1 MPDWNVR
8 LVTNMDNAFSGLA
21 TFNVDLS
28 GWNTSQ
34 VTSMNSLFKGAAA
47 FNQDISAWDI
57 SQVTSAKSMF
67 SGASSFNQNLSSWDA
82 SKLTIAE
89 AMFEATSAFDSVL
102 KDWNVSNLKT
112 TRKMFTLSAFDQ
124 DIGAWNTSKVTDMSD
139 MFLGASL
146 FNRDLSRWS
155 TSEVTSMNNMFK
167 NAPLFAY
174 DVSEWSE
181 TKLVTSVEMFS
192 GAAAFLLKFSCTGG
206 VNGPGSAC
214 TCGAN
219 YCLTDATFF
228 EAVEACLSEAPID
241 GLCEEYGLSSTK
253 YGVMPKWDVS
263 RVTNMRGFDGLDFT
277 GFGDKDTFNSDIS
290 RWKTSRVTNMEYMF
304 IYASSFNQDLSVWD
318 TSSVTSMS
326 HMLYEAASFKYDI
339 ASWEVSSVADF
350 GNMLYGATAFQ
361 ERFVCSDANEG
372 PPGSCVQLTL
382 LKPPPSSPPP
392 PLPPPPLFL
401 TSLVADATQ
410 PKLYASDAA
419 ADDKFGMCVSLNED
433 TALIG
438 SVLDD
443 DNGVSNS
450 GSVYIFTRSSADGTF
465 TQQSKLYA
473 SDAAASDLFGISV
486 SLYGNTALIGAHSDD
501 DNGVSDSGSVYIFT
515 RSSADGTFT
524 QQAKLHANDA
534 AASDKFGVSV
544 SLYGDTALIGAIE
557 DDDNGASASGSV
569 YVFTRS
575 SADGTFT
582 PQAKLHAN
590 DAAVGDNFGIS
601 VSLYG
606 DTALIGA
613 RLDDDNGVSDSGS
626 VYIFTR
632 SSADGTFTQ
641 QAKLHAN
648 DAAASDRFGV
658 SVSLYGDT
666 ALIGAR
672 HDDDNGVSDSGS
684 VYIFTRSSVDGT
696 FTQQS
701 KIYASDAAVG
711 DSFGVSVSLDG
722 NTALIGAY
730 YDDNNGS
737 NSGSVY
743 VFKAPPP
750 SPPPPPP
757 LPLFLTSLVADATQ
771 PKLYA
776 SDAAADDKFGMCV
789 SLNEDTALIG
799 SVLDDDNGVSNSGS
813 VYIFTRSSADGTFTQ
828 QSKLYASDAAASDL
842 FGISVSLYGNT
853 ALIGAHSDD
862 DNGVSDSG
870 SVYIFT
876 RSSADGTFT
885 QQAKLHANDA
895 AASDKFGVSVSLY
908 GDTALIG
915 AIEDDDNGASA
926 SGSVYVFTRSSA
938 DGTFTPQAKLH
949 ANDAAVGDNF
959 GISVSLYGDTALIGA
974 RLDDDNGVSDSG
986 SVYIFTRSS
995 ADGTFTQQAK
1005 LHANDAAASDKFGVS
1020 VSLYGDTA
1028 LIGARH
1034 DDDNGV
1040 SDSGSV
1046 YIFTRSSVDGTFTQ
1060 QSKIYA
1066 SDAAVGDSFGVSVSL
1081 DGNTALIG
1089 AYYDDNNGSNSGSV
1103 YVFKAPPPSPPPPP
1117 PLPLFLTSLVA
1128 DATQPK
1134 LYASDAAASD
1144 LFGMCVSLNEDTAL
1158 IGSVLDDDNG
1168 VSNSGSVYIFTRSS
1182 ADGTFTQQSK
1192 LYASDAAASDLFG
1205 HSVSLYGNTA
1215 LIGAHSDDDNGVSDS
1230 GSVYVFTRSS
1240 SDGTFAQQAKL
1251 HANDAAASDLFGRSV
1266 SLYGNTAL
1274 IGAHSDDDNGVSDSG
1289 SVYIFTRSSADGT
1302 FTQQAKLHAN
1312 DAAVGDKFGVSVSLY
1327 GDTALIGA
1335 RQDDDN
1341 GVSDSGSVYIFTRSS
1356 ADGTFT
1362 QQAKLH
1368 ANDAAASDKFGVS
1381 VSLYGDTALIGARQD
1396 DDNGVSDS
1404 GSVYIFT
1411 RSSVDGTFTQQSKIY
1426 ASDAAVGDSFG
1437 VSVSLDGNTALI
1449 GAYYDDNNGS
1459 NSGSVYVFKAPP
1471 PSPPPPP
1478 PLPLAPIPE
1487 ESWHDFVAECLDEAP
1502 VTGECTAWASGN
1514 NYGTMPNWNTSLV
1527 EDMSGYDGGFQGF
1540 GAKSTF
1546 DGDISKW
1553 NTEKVTNMGYMFH
1566 SASAFNQDIGDWNTE
1581 KVTTMRYMFERASA
1595 FNQDIGSWNYR
1606 ESD

>member
-1 MPDWNVR
+1 METGLYAANGFCSWSEYGSMPDWNMR

-89 AMFEATSAFDSVL
+89 AMFEATSVFDSVL

-192 GAAAFLLKFSCTGG
+192 GATAFLLKFSCTGG

-263 RVTNMRGFDGLDFT
+263 RVTNMRGFDGSDFT

-419 ADDKFGMCVSLNED
+419 ADDRFGMCVSLNED

-465 TQQSKLYA
+465 TQQSKLYV
-473 SDAAASDLFGISV
+473 SDAAASDLFG
-486 SLYGNTALIGAHSDD
+486 
-501 DNGVSDSGSVYIFT
+501 
-515 RSSADGTFT
+515 R
-524 QQAKLHANDA
+524 
-534 AASDKFGVSV
+534 SV

-569 YVFTRS
+569 Y
-575 SADGTFT
+575 
-582 PQAKLHAN
+582 
-590 DAAVGDNFGIS
+590 
-601 VSLYG
+601 
-606 DTALIGA
+606 
-613 RLDDDNGVSDSGS
+613 
-626 VYIFTR
+626 IFTR
-632 SSADGTFTQ
+632 S
-641 QAKLHAN
+641 
-648 DAAASDRFGV
+648 
-658 SVSLYGDT
+658 
-666 ALIGAR
+666 GA
-672 HDDDNGVSDSGS
+672 
-684 VYIFTRSSVDGT
+684 DGT

-701 KIYASDAAVG
+701 KIYANDATAS
-711 DSFGVSVSLDG
+711 DSFGVSVSLYG
-722 NTALIGAY
+722 
-730 YDDNNGS
+730 
-737 NSGSVY
+737 
-743 VFKAPPP
+743 
-750 SPPPPPP
+750 
-757 LPLFLTSLVADATQ
+757 
-771 PKLYA
+771 
-776 SDAAADDKFGMCV
+776 
-789 SLNEDTALIG
+789 DTALIG

-813 VYIFTRSSADGTFTQ
+813 IYIFTRSSADGTF
-828 QSKLYASDAAASDL
+828 A
-842 FGISVSLYGNT
+842 
-853 ALIGAHSDD
+853 
-862 DNGVSDSG
+862 
-870 SVYIFT
+870 
-876 RSSADGTFT
+876 
-885 QQAKLHANDA
+885 
-895 AASDKFGVSVSLY
+895 
-908 GDTALIG
+908 
-915 AIEDDDNGASA
+915 
-926 SGSVYVFTRSSA
+926 
-938 DGTFTPQAKLH
+938 
-949 ANDAAVGDNF
+949 
-959 GISVSLYGDTALIGA
+959 
-974 RLDDDNGVSDSG
+974 
-986 SVYIFTRSS
+986 
-995 ADGTFTQQAK
+995 
-1005 LHANDAAASDKFGVS
+1005 
-1020 VSLYGDTA
+1020 
-1028 LIGARH
+1028 
-1034 DDDNGV
+1034 
-1040 SDSGSV
+1040 
-1046 YIFTRSSVDGTFTQ
+1046 Q

-1066 SDAAVGDSFGVSVSL
+1066 NDAAAGDSFGVSVSL

-1089 AYYDDNNGSNSGSV
+1089 A
-1103 YVFKAPPPSPPPPP
+1103 F
-1117 PLPLFLTSLVA
+1117 
-1128 DATQPK
+1128 
-1134 LYASDAAASD
+1134 
-1144 LFGMCVSLNEDTAL
+1144 
-1158 IGSVLDDDNG
+1158 
-1168 VSNSGSVYIFTRSS
+1168 
-1182 ADGTFTQQSK
+1182 
-1192 LYASDAAASDLFG
+1192 
-1205 HSVSLYGNTA
+1205 
-1215 LIGAHSDDDNGVSDS
+1215 
-1230 GSVYVFTRSS
+1230 
-1240 SDGTFAQQAKL
+1240 
-1251 HANDAAASDLFGRSV
+1251 
-1266 SLYGNTAL
+1266 
-1274 IGAHSDDDNGVSDSG
+1274 
-1289 SVYIFTRSSADGT
+1289 
-1302 FTQQAKLHAN
+1302 
-1312 DAAVGDKFGVSVSLY
+1312 
-1327 GDTALIGA
+1327 
-1335 RQDDDN
+1335 
-1341 GVSDSGSVYIFTRSS
+1341 
-1356 ADGTFT
+1356 
-1362 QQAKLH
+1362 
-1368 ANDAAASDKFGVS
+1368 
-1381 VSLYGDTALIGARQD
+1381 
-1396 DDNGVSDS
+1396 
-1404 GSVYIFT
+1404 
-1411 RSSVDGTFTQQSKIY
+1411 
-1426 ASDAAVGDSFG
+1426 
-1437 VSVSLDGNTALI
+1437 
-1449 GAYYDDNNGS
+1449 YDDNNGS

-1487 ESWHDFVAECLDEAP
+1487 ESWHAFVTACLDEAP
-1502 VTGECTAWASGN
+1502 VTGECIEWASTN
-1514 NYGTMPNWNTSLV
+1514 NYGTMPNWNVSLV
-1527 EDMSGYDGGFQGF
+1527 EDMSGWTGIAFQGF
-1540 GAKSTF
+1540 GTKSTF
-1546 DGDISKW
+1546 NGDISKW
-1553 NTEKVTNMGYMFH
+1553 NTAQVTDMLSMF
-1566 SASAFNQDIGDWNTE
+1566 SS
-1581 KVTTMRYMFERASA
+1581 ASA
-1595 FNQDIGSWNYR
+1595 FNQDIGSWNTGKVTNMSRMFAQASAFNQDIGSWNTAQVNTTAYMFYSASAFNQDIGSWNTGKVTTMFGMFSYASSFNKDIGNWNTAQVTTM
-1606 ESD
+1606 EFMFFLASAFNQDISSWTGTAATSAQGNMCHGASAFQAKFACTDAVTGPAS

>member
-1 MPDWNVR
+1 METGLYAANGFCSWSEYGSMPDWNVR

-155 TSEVTSMNNMFK
+155 TSEVTSMNSMFK

-473 SDAAASDLFGISV
+473 SDAAASDLFGRSV
-486 SLYGNTALIGAHSDD
+486 SLYGN
-501 DNGVSDSGSVYIFT
+501 
-515 RSSADGTFT
+515 
-524 QQAKLHANDA
+524 
-534 AASDKFGVSV
+534 
-544 SLYGDTALIGAIE
+544 TALIGAIE

-590 DAAVGDNFGIS
+590 DAAVG
-601 VSLYG
+601 
-606 DTALIGA
+606 
-613 RLDDDNGVSDSGS
+613 
-626 VYIFTR
+626 
-632 SSADGTFTQ
+632 
-641 QAKLHAN
+641 
-648 DAAASDRFGV
+648 
-658 SVSLYGDT
+658 
-666 ALIGAR
+666 
-672 HDDDNGVSDSGS
+672 
-684 VYIFTRSSVDGT
+684 
-696 FTQQS
+696 
-701 KIYASDAAVG
+701 
-711 DSFGVSVSLDG
+711 
-722 NTALIGAY
+722 
-730 YDDNNGS
+730 
-737 NSGSVY
+737 
-743 VFKAPPP
+743 
-750 SPPPPPP
+750 
-757 LPLFLTSLVADATQ
+757 
-771 PKLYA
+771 
-776 SDAAADDKFGMCV
+776 
-789 SLNEDTALIG
+789 
-799 SVLDDDNGVSNSGS
+799 
-813 VYIFTRSSADGTFTQ
+813 
-828 QSKLYASDAAASDL
+828 
-842 FGISVSLYGNT
+842 
-853 ALIGAHSDD
+853 
-862 DNGVSDSG
+862 
-870 SVYIFT
+870 
-876 RSSADGTFT
+876 
-885 QQAKLHANDA
+885 
-895 AASDKFGVSVSLY
+895 
-908 GDTALIG
+908 
-915 AIEDDDNGASA
+915 
-926 SGSVYVFTRSSA
+926 
-938 DGTFTPQAKLH
+938 
-949 ANDAAVGDNF
+949 
-959 GISVSLYGDTALIGA
+959 
-974 RLDDDNGVSDSG
+974 
-986 SVYIFTRSS
+986 
-995 ADGTFTQQAK
+995 
-1005 LHANDAAASDKFGVS
+1005 DKFGVS

-1117 PLPLFLTSLVA
+1117 P
-1128 DATQPK
+1128 
-1134 LYASDAAASD
+1134 
-1144 LFGMCVSLNEDTAL
+1144 
-1158 IGSVLDDDNG
+1158 
-1168 VSNSGSVYIFTRSS
+1168 
-1182 ADGTFTQQSK
+1182 
-1192 LYASDAAASDLFG
+1192 
-1205 HSVSLYGNTA
+1205 
-1215 LIGAHSDDDNGVSDS
+1215 
-1230 GSVYVFTRSS
+1230 
-1240 SDGTFAQQAKL
+1240 
-1251 HANDAAASDLFGRSV
+1251 
-1266 SLYGNTAL
+1266 
-1274 IGAHSDDDNGVSDSG
+1274 
-1289 SVYIFTRSSADGT
+1289 
-1302 FTQQAKLHAN
+1302 
-1312 DAAVGDKFGVSVSLY
+1312 
-1327 GDTALIGA
+1327 
-1335 RQDDDN
+1335 
-1341 GVSDSGSVYIFTRSS
+1341 
-1356 ADGTFT
+1356 
-1362 QQAKLH
+1362 
-1368 ANDAAASDKFGVS
+1368 
-1381 VSLYGDTALIGARQD
+1381 
-1396 DDNGVSDS
+1396 
-1404 GSVYIFT
+1404 
-1411 RSSVDGTFTQQSKIY
+1411 
-1426 ASDAAVGDSFG
+1426 
-1437 VSVSLDGNTALI
+1437 
-1449 GAYYDDNNGS
+1449 
-1459 NSGSVYVFKAPP
+1459 APP
-1471 PSPPPPP
+1471 PPPPPPP

-1487 ESWHDFVAECLDEAP
+1487 ESWHDFVEACLSEEGAE
-1502 VTGECTAWASGN
+1502 VTGECTTWASGN
-1514 NYGTMPNWNTSLV
+1514 NYGTMPNWDTSLV
-1527 EDMSGYDGGFQGF
+1527 EDMSGWDSVQKKDQGF
-1540 GAKSTF
+1540 RYQFPTF
-1546 DGDISKW
+1546 NGDISKW
-1553 NTEKVTNMGYMFH
+1553 ETGQVTDMGNMFRGC
-1566 SASAFNQDIGDWNTE
+1566 
-1581 KVTTMRYMFERASA
+1581 SA
-1595 FNQDIGSWNYR
+1595 FNQDIGSWNTAQVTSMGYMFYYASAFNHDISKWTGTAATS
-1606 ESD
+1606 EQKSMFFSATAFQAKFTCTNANAGPPNSCVLK

>member
-1 MPDWNVR
+1 
-8 LVTNMDNAFSGLA
+8 
-21 TFNVDLS
+21 
-28 GWNTSQ
+28 
-34 VTSMNSLFKGAAA
+34 
-47 FNQDISAWDI
+47 
-57 SQVTSAKSMF
+57 MF

-155 TSEVTSMNNMFK
+155 TSEVTSMNSMFK

-419 ADDKFGMCVSLNED
+419 ADDRFGMCVSLNED

-501 DNGVSDSGSVYIFT
+501 DNGVSDSGSVYVFT

-534 AASDKFGVSV
+534 AASDKFGISV
-544 SLYGDTALIGAIE
+544 SLYGNTALIGAHS
-557 DDDNGASASGSV
+557 DDDNGVSDSGSV

-711 DSFGVSVSLDG
+711 DNFGVSVSLDG

-750 SPPPPPP
+750 SP
-757 LPLFLTSLVADATQ
+757 
-771 PKLYA
+771 
-776 SDAAADDKFGMCV
+776 
-789 SLNEDTALIG
+789 
-799 SVLDDDNGVSNSGS
+799 
-813 VYIFTRSSADGTFTQ
+813 
-828 QSKLYASDAAASDL
+828 
-842 FGISVSLYGNT
+842 
-853 ALIGAHSDD
+853 
-862 DNGVSDSG
+862 
-870 SVYIFT
+870 
-876 RSSADGTFT
+876 
-885 QQAKLHANDA
+885 
-895 AASDKFGVSVSLY
+895 
-908 GDTALIG
+908 
-915 AIEDDDNGASA
+915 
-926 SGSVYVFTRSSA
+926 
-938 DGTFTPQAKLH
+938 
-949 ANDAAVGDNF
+949 
-959 GISVSLYGDTALIGA
+959 
-974 RLDDDNGVSDSG
+974 
-986 SVYIFTRSS
+986 
-995 ADGTFTQQAK
+995 
-1005 LHANDAAASDKFGVS
+1005 
-1020 VSLYGDTA
+1020 
-1028 LIGARH
+1028 
-1034 DDDNGV
+1034 
-1040 SDSGSV
+1040 
-1046 YIFTRSSVDGTFTQ
+1046 
-1060 QSKIYA
+1060 
-1066 SDAAVGDSFGVSVSL
+1066 
-1081 DGNTALIG
+1081 
-1089 AYYDDNNGSNSGSV
+1089 
-1103 YVFKAPPPSPPPPP
+1103 
-1117 PLPLFLTSLVA
+1117 
-1128 DATQPK
+1128 
-1134 LYASDAAASD
+1134 
-1144 LFGMCVSLNEDTAL
+1144 
-1158 IGSVLDDDNG
+1158 
-1168 VSNSGSVYIFTRSS
+1168 
-1182 ADGTFTQQSK
+1182 
-1192 LYASDAAASDLFG
+1192 
-1205 HSVSLYGNTA
+1205 
-1215 LIGAHSDDDNGVSDS
+1215 
-1230 GSVYVFTRSS
+1230 
-1240 SDGTFAQQAKL
+1240 
-1251 HANDAAASDLFGRSV
+1251 
-1266 SLYGNTAL
+1266 
-1274 IGAHSDDDNGVSDSG
+1274 
-1289 SVYIFTRSSADGT
+1289 
-1302 FTQQAKLHAN
+1302 
-1312 DAAVGDKFGVSVSLY
+1312 
-1327 GDTALIGA
+1327 
-1335 RQDDDN
+1335 
-1341 GVSDSGSVYIFTRSS
+1341 
-1356 ADGTFT
+1356 
-1362 QQAKLH
+1362 
-1368 ANDAAASDKFGVS
+1368 
-1381 VSLYGDTALIGARQD
+1381 
-1396 DDNGVSDS
+1396 
-1404 GSVYIFT
+1404 
-1411 RSSVDGTFTQQSKIY
+1411 
-1426 ASDAAVGDSFG
+1426 
-1437 VSVSLDGNTALI
+1437 
-1449 GAYYDDNNGS
+1449 
-1459 NSGSVYVFKAPP
+1459 
-1471 PSPPPPP
+1471 PPPPP

-1581 KVTTMRYMFERASA
+1581 KVTTMRYMFEPLLRSTKTLGVGT
-1595 FNQDIGSWNYR
+1595 QR
-1606 ESD
+1606 K

>member
-1 MPDWNVR
+1 METGLYAANGFCSWSEYGSMPDWNVR

-757 LPLFLTSLVADATQ
+757 LPL
-771 PKLYA
+771 
-776 SDAAADDKFGMCV
+776 
-789 SLNEDTALIG
+789 
-799 SVLDDDNGVSNSGS
+799 
-813 VYIFTRSSADGTFTQ
+813 
-828 QSKLYASDAAASDL
+828 
-842 FGISVSLYGNT
+842 
-853 ALIGAHSDD
+853 
-862 DNGVSDSG
+862 
-870 SVYIFT
+870 
-876 RSSADGTFT
+876 
-885 QQAKLHANDA
+885 
-895 AASDKFGVSVSLY
+895 
-908 GDTALIG
+908 
-915 AIEDDDNGASA
+915 
-926 SGSVYVFTRSSA
+926 
-938 DGTFTPQAKLH
+938 
-949 ANDAAVGDNF
+949 
-959 GISVSLYGDTALIGA
+959 
-974 RLDDDNGVSDSG
+974 
-986 SVYIFTRSS
+986 
-995 ADGTFTQQAK
+995 
-1005 LHANDAAASDKFGVS
+1005 
-1020 VSLYGDTA
+1020 
-1028 LIGARH
+1028 
-1034 DDDNGV
+1034 
-1040 SDSGSV
+1040 
-1046 YIFTRSSVDGTFTQ
+1046 
-1060 QSKIYA
+1060 
-1066 SDAAVGDSFGVSVSL
+1066 
-1081 DGNTALIG
+1081 
-1089 AYYDDNNGSNSGSV
+1089 
-1103 YVFKAPPPSPPPPP
+1103 
-1117 PLPLFLTSLVA
+1117 
-1128 DATQPK
+1128 
-1134 LYASDAAASD
+1134 
-1144 LFGMCVSLNEDTAL
+1144 
-1158 IGSVLDDDNG
+1158 
-1168 VSNSGSVYIFTRSS
+1168 
-1182 ADGTFTQQSK
+1182 
-1192 LYASDAAASDLFG
+1192 
-1205 HSVSLYGNTA
+1205 
-1215 LIGAHSDDDNGVSDS
+1215 
-1230 GSVYVFTRSS
+1230 
-1240 SDGTFAQQAKL
+1240 
-1251 HANDAAASDLFGRSV
+1251 
-1266 SLYGNTAL
+1266 
-1274 IGAHSDDDNGVSDSG
+1274 
-1289 SVYIFTRSSADGT
+1289 
-1302 FTQQAKLHAN
+1302 
-1312 DAAVGDKFGVSVSLY
+1312 
-1327 GDTALIGA
+1327 
-1335 RQDDDN
+1335 
-1341 GVSDSGSVYIFTRSS
+1341 
-1356 ADGTFT
+1356 
-1362 QQAKLH
+1362 
-1368 ANDAAASDKFGVS
+1368 
-1381 VSLYGDTALIGARQD
+1381 
-1396 DDNGVSDS
+1396 
-1404 GSVYIFT
+1404 
-1411 RSSVDGTFTQQSKIY
+1411 
-1426 ASDAAVGDSFG
+1426 
-1437 VSVSLDGNTALI
+1437 
-1449 GAYYDDNNGS
+1449 
-1459 NSGSVYVFKAPP
+1459 
-1471 PSPPPPP
+1471 
-1478 PLPLAPIPE
+1478 APIPE

-1566 SASAFNQDIGDWNTE
+1566 SASAFNQDIGRLE
-1581 KVTTMRYMFERASA
+1581 HRK
-1595 FNQDIGSWNYR
+1595 
-1606 ESD
+1606 SDYYEIYV

>member
-1 MPDWNVR
+1 METGLYAANGFCSWSEYGSMPDWNMR

-155 TSEVTSMNNMFK
+155 TSEVTSMNSMFK

-192 GAAAFLLKFSCTGG
+192 GATAFLLKFSCTGG

-382 LKPPPSSPPP
+382 LKPPPPSPPP

-419 ADDKFGMCVSLNED
+419 ADDRFGMCVSLNED

-450 GSVYIFTRSSADGTF
+450 GSVYIFTRSGADGTF
-465 TQQSKLYA
+465 TQQSKLHA
-473 SDAAASDLFGISV
+473 SDAAASDLFG
-486 SLYGNTALIGAHSDD
+486 
-501 DNGVSDSGSVYIFT
+501 
-515 RSSADGTFT
+515 R
-524 QQAKLHANDA
+524 
-534 AASDKFGVSV
+534 SV

-575 SADGTFT
+575 SADGTF
-582 PQAKLHAN
+582 A
-590 DAAVGDNFGIS
+590 
-601 VSLYG
+601 
-606 DTALIGA
+606 
-613 RLDDDNGVSDSGS
+613 
-626 VYIFTR
+626 
-632 SSADGTFTQ
+632 Q

-648 DAAASDRFGV
+648 DAAASD
-658 SVSLYGDT
+658 
-666 ALIGAR
+666 
-672 HDDDNGVSDSGS
+672 
-684 VYIFTRSSVDGT
+684 
-696 FTQQS
+696 
-701 KIYASDAAVG
+701 
-711 DSFGVSVSLDG
+711 
-722 NTALIGAY
+722 
-730 YDDNNGS
+730 
-737 NSGSVY
+737 
-743 VFKAPPP
+743 
-750 SPPPPPP
+750 
-757 LPLFLTSLVADATQ
+757 
-771 PKLYA
+771 
-776 SDAAADDKFGMCV
+776 
-789 SLNEDTALIG
+789 
-799 SVLDDDNGVSNSGS
+799 
-813 VYIFTRSSADGTFTQ
+813 
-828 QSKLYASDAAASDL
+828 L
-842 FGISVSLYGNT
+842 FGT
-853 ALIGAHSDD
+853 
-862 DNGVSDSG
+862 
-870 SVYIFT
+870 
-876 RSSADGTFT
+876 
-885 QQAKLHANDA
+885 
-895 AASDKFGVSVSLY
+895 SVSLY

-938 DGTFTPQAKLH
+938 DGTF
-949 ANDAAVGDNF
+949 
-959 GISVSLYGDTALIGA
+959 
-974 RLDDDNGVSDSG
+974 
-986 SVYIFTRSS
+986 
-995 ADGTFTQQAK
+995 
-1005 LHANDAAASDKFGVS
+1005 
-1020 VSLYGDTA
+1020 
-1028 LIGARH
+1028 
-1034 DDDNGV
+1034 
-1040 SDSGSV
+1040 
-1046 YIFTRSSVDGTFTQ
+1046 
-1060 QSKIYA
+1060 
-1066 SDAAVGDSFGVSVSL
+1066 
-1081 DGNTALIG
+1081 
-1089 AYYDDNNGSNSGSV
+1089 
-1103 YVFKAPPPSPPPPP
+1103 
-1117 PLPLFLTSLVA
+1117 
-1128 DATQPK
+1128 
-1134 LYASDAAASD
+1134 
-1144 LFGMCVSLNEDTAL
+1144 
-1158 IGSVLDDDNG
+1158 
-1168 VSNSGSVYIFTRSS
+1168 
-1182 ADGTFTQQSK
+1182 
-1192 LYASDAAASDLFG
+1192 
-1205 HSVSLYGNTA
+1205 
-1215 LIGAHSDDDNGVSDS
+1215 
-1230 GSVYVFTRSS
+1230 
-1240 SDGTFAQQAKL
+1240 AQQAKL
-1251 HANDAAASDLFGRSV
+1251 HANDAAASDLFG
-1266 SLYGNTAL
+1266 T
-1274 IGAHSDDDNGVSDSG
+1274 
-1289 SVYIFTRSSADGT
+1289 
-1302 FTQQAKLHAN
+1302 
-1312 DAAVGDKFGVSVSLY
+1312 SVSLY

-1335 RQDDDN
+1335 E
-1341 GVSDSGSVYIFTRSS
+1341 
-1356 ADGTFT
+1356 
-1362 QQAKLH
+1362 L
-1368 ANDAAASDKFGVS
+1368 
-1381 VSLYGDTALIGARQD
+1381 AR
-1396 DDNGVSDS
+1396 
-1404 GSVYIFT
+1404 F
-1411 RSSVDGTFTQQSKIY
+1411 R
-1426 ASDAAVGDSFG
+1426 
-1437 VSVSLDGNTALI
+1437 
-1449 GAYYDDNNGS
+1449 
-1459 NSGSVYVFKAPP
+1459 
-1471 PSPPPPP
+1471 
-1478 PLPLAPIPE
+1478 
-1487 ESWHDFVAECLDEAP
+1487 
-1502 VTGECTAWASGN
+1502 
-1514 NYGTMPNWNTSLV
+1514 
-1527 EDMSGYDGGFQGF
+1527 
-1540 GAKSTF
+1540 
-1546 DGDISKW
+1546 
-1553 NTEKVTNMGYMFH
+1553 
-1566 SASAFNQDIGDWNTE
+1566 
-1581 KVTTMRYMFERASA
+1581 
-1595 FNQDIGSWNYR
+1595 
-1606 ESD
+1606 